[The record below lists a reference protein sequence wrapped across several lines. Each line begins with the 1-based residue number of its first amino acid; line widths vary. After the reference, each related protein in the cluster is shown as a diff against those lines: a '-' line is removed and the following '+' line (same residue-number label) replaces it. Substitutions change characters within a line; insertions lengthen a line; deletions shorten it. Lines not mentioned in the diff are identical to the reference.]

1 MESSKPVEFVL
12 YRNNSN
18 TYLIDRKHN
27 GKSIRVCTTSSRAI
41 ADHLMNLLTRGD
53 EYAKYANEN
62 VPWDS

>member
-18 TYLIDRKHN
+18 TYLIDRIDN
-27 GKSIRVCTTSSRAI
+27 GESIRVCTTSSRAI